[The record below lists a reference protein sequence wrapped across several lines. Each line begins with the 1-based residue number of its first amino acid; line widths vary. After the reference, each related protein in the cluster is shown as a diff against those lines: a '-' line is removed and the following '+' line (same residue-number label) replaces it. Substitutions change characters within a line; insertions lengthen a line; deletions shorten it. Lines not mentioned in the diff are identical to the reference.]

1 MEATV
6 IKDSKGSKHGAAF
19 FQDAKSASSPSEPH
33 PSLGLLYYV
42 TVCIGR
48 TLKYLPIY

>member
-1 MEATV
+1 MKA
-6 IKDSKGSKHGAAF
+6 ILARQSKGSKHGAAF
-19 FQDAKSASSPSEPH
+19 SHDAKSASIPSNPH

-48 TLKYLPIY
+48 TLKSLPIC